1 MLTSRRSALAKQEIE
16 INKIPRY
23 ENVGVIA
30 SFDTIIGTPE
40 QGSIGSQLLQFFL
53 QEFESSHLTKFNAI
67 SAIDT
72 LIAYV

>member
-1 MLTSRRSALAKQEIE
+1 MLTSRGSALARQEIE

-30 SFDTIIGTPE
+30 SFDTIIKIPE

-53 QEFESSHLTKFNAI
+53 QEFESSHLTKFNI
-67 SAIDT
+67 IKSIDT
-72 LIAYV
+72 LITYV